1 MIIKRAEQAM
11 FAENLCLR
19 QQLSVLRRS
28 VILVV
33 SILTIRGPDT

>member
-1 MIIKRAEQAM
+1 VMVKRAEQAM

-28 VILVV
+28 VIPVV
-33 SILTIRGPDT
+33 SIF